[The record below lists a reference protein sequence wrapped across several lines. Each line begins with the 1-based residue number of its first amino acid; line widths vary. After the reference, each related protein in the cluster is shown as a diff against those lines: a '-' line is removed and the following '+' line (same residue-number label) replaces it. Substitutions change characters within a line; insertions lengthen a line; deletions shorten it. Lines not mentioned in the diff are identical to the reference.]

1 MKYANF
7 FLGSEDKNMDT
18 WAAIIASGFYSVQQG
33 TWEYIQAGSFDFLL
47 AMLQKENLLRGKRKE

>member
-1 MKYANF
+1 
-7 FLGSEDKNMDT
+7 MDT
-18 WAAIIASGFYSVQQG
+18 GAAIIASGFYSVQQG